1 MSESAGK
8 TALITG
14 GASGIGRAAA
24 EALLGQGASVM
35 LVDRDT
41 ALLDPVVA
49 ELSAGGHRVSG
60 FVADVRNLGELDAAV
75 AATVERFG
83 GLDILVAAAGI
94 QRYGT
99 VTETSEDLWAEVMD
113 VNLTGAFLAAK
124 AALPQLRERRG
135 AIVLVSSVQAFVAQG
150 GAAAYVTSK
159 GAINAF
165 ARSLAIDEARFGVRA
180 NVVCPGSVD
189 TPMLRTSA
197 RQSSDGTVAGEQAR
211 LAEWGKIH
219 PLGRVARA
227 SEVGE
232 VIAFLASERASFVTG
247 ASIPV
252 DGGLTASVAV
262 AVDR

>member
-1 MSESAGK
+1 
-8 TALITG
+8 
-14 GASGIGRAAA
+14 
-24 EALLGQGASVM
+24 
-35 LVDRDT
+35 
-41 ALLDPVVA
+41 
-49 ELSAGGHRVSG
+49 
-60 FVADVRNLGELDAAV
+60 
-75 AATVERFG
+75 
-83 GLDILVAAAGI
+83 
-94 QRYGT
+94 
-99 VTETSEDLWAEVMD
+99 MD